1 VKRAGHYLVAEQLL
15 EQASEDQATAA
26 RTDSATKRAI
36 LHGDV
41 RLYLRAAQI
50 HAQLACAGPGVEQEV
65 GDLLKRAALPQ
76 AERQAARPPL
86 ADGRPKPHPPL
97 SKERS

>member
-1 VKRAGHYLVAEQLL
+1 MSTRAEHYRIAEDLL
-15 EQASEDQATAA
+15 TQASEDQGKAA
-26 RTDSATKRAI
+26 VSASATTRSN

-50 HAQLACAGPGVEQEV
+50 HATLAAAGPGVEQEV
-65 GDLLKRAALPQ
+65 AERAKREQATQ

-86 ADGRPKPHPPL
+86 TPKPGPPIT
-97 SKERS
+97 KGV